1 MNDFINFKS
10 IFKDEFIEYI
20 KYKRLAGYEYNKL
33 TCGNLITL
41 DNFFKKENLTKKK
54 ITLDIIEKW
63 LNKNASNSA
72 LTKSAD
78 YNTITSFSKFL
89 ISKGYKDIILIPENP
104 YRSRCLFI
112 PYIFS
117 KEEIKN
123 IFNVLSIRKN
133 NSKGLLIYICISI
146 LYCCG
151 LRKSELINLKLK
163 DFNYEN
169 NTLIIEKGKNN
180 VKRLIPLTK
189 TLSDMLNEYINN
201 NVYTSN
207 DDFIFNNNRSRKT
220 IYIIIRTEFK
230 VAMIQAG
237 IKNISED
244 KLPRLHD
251 LRHTFAIHTLD
262 NMLEQGFE
270 LYQCLPTLS
279 VYLGHK
285 SVYETEYYLRLAE
298 INFNEFTN
306 KAFEYT
312 SNIYQKKDKIYNGE

>member
-1 MNDFINFKS
+1 MNDFGKFKS
-10 IFKDEFIEYI
+10 IFRDEFIEFI
-20 KYKRLAGYEYNKL
+20 KYKRLSGYEYTKR
-33 TCGNLITL
+33 TCEKLITL
-41 DNFFKKENLTKKK
+41 DNFFDKENLTEKK
-54 ITLDIIEKW
+54 ITLDTIEKW
-63 LNKNASNSA
+63 LNKDPNY
-72 LTKSAD
+72 LEITKSTN

-89 ISKGYKDIILIPENP
+89 ISKDYKNIFIIPENP
-104 YRSRCLFI
+104 YNSKCLFI

-117 KEEIKN
+117 KEEIN
-123 IFNVLSIRKN
+123 RIFSILQTNKN
-133 NSKGLLIYICISI
+133 NNKGLLIYTCISI

-151 LRKSELINLKLK
+151 LRKSELINLRLK

-169 NTLIIEKGKNN
+169 NILTIEKGKND

-189 TLSDMLNEYINN
+189 TLSNLLKEYISL

-207 DDFIFNNNRSRKT
+207 NDFIFNNKVTRNYVYT
-220 IYIIIRTEFK
+220 IIRTNFK
-230 VAMIQAG
+230 DTMIQAG
-237 IKNISED
+237 IRNISEN

-262 NMLEQGFE
+262 NMLKHGFE

-306 KAFEYT
+306 KVFEYT
-312 SNIYQKKDKIYNGE
+312 SNIYERKDKIYNGE

>member
-1 MNDFINFKS
+1 MNDFISFKS

-20 KYKRLAGYEYNKL
+20 KYKRLAGYEYSKL

-41 DNFFKKENLTKKK
+41 DNFFKKENLPEKK

-63 LNKNASNSA
+63 LNKNASNSV
-72 LTKSAD
+72 LTKSTD

-123 IFNVLSIRKN
+123 IFNVLSISKN
-133 NSKGLLIYICISI
+133 NNKGLLIYICISI

-169 NTLIIEKGKNN
+169 NTLIIERGKND
-180 VKRLIPLTK
+180 VKRLIPLTEN
-189 TLSDMLNEYINN
+189 LANMLQKYIDK
-201 NVYTSN
+201 NVYTSSDN
-207 DDFIFNNNRSRKT
+207 YIFINNRSR
-220 IYIIIRTEFK
+220 IRLYQIIRINFK
-230 VAMIQAG
+230 EAMLQAG

-279 VYLGHK
+279 VYLGHN

-298 INFNEFTN
+298 INFNEFAN

-312 SNIYQKKDKIYNGE
+312 SNIYQRKDKIYNGE